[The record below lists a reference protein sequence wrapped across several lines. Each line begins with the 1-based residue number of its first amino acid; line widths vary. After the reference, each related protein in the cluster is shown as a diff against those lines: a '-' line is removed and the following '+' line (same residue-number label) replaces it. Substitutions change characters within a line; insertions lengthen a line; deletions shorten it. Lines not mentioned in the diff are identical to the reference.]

1 LRSRTAARGILFV
14 LAILAAP
21 LAVGAQPAG
30 KVWRIGILADAP
42 SADPRAPIFWTPL
55 VEGLREFGYVEGQNI
70 ATEARYTEGNFDQL
84 RDFAI
89 ELVRLRVD
97 LIVAVTTIAAQAA
110 KAATSTVP
118 IVFTNV
124 ADPIAPGL
132 VTSLAPS
139 GGNITGLSSMVAE
152 LSGKRLELLKEALPR
167 VSRVG
172 VIWLRQS
179 SPVSFGQAK
188 AAGVR
193 LGFQIQSLEVVG
205 LADVQRAF
213 EAAARE
219 RAGAVLVVDN
229 PGFSPAVRAQILD
242 FAMKRRLPVISQYK
256 HFAEAGAL
264 MSYGIDLR
272 DHCPAVPL
280 AFSYLSRQYDFRAV
294 RLTSGALRGLAS
306 SRPEP
311 HVLLAQTSVE
321 VSHGRV

>member
-1 LRSRTAARGILFV
+1 MRSRTAARGILFV

-139 GGNITGLSSMVAE
+139 GGNITGLSSMVPE

-219 RAGAVLVVDN
+219 RAARSSSLTILV
-229 PGFSPAVRAQILD
+229 FRLQSE
-242 FAMKRRLPVISQYK
+242 RRS
-256 HFAEAGAL
+256 
-264 MSYGIDLR
+264 
-272 DHCPAVPL
+272 
-280 AFSYLSRQYDFRAV
+280 
-294 RLTSGALRGLAS
+294 LTS
-306 SRPEP
+306 
-311 HVLLAQTSVE
+311 Q
-321 VSHGRV
+321 

>member
-1 LRSRTAARGILFV
+1 MRHQL
-14 LAILAAP
+14 
-21 LAVGAQPAG
+21 
-30 KVWRIGILADAP
+30 
-42 SADPRAPIFWTPL
+42 FWTPL

-213 EAAARE
+213 EAASRE
-219 RAGAVLVVDN
+219 RAARSSSLTILV
-229 PGFSPAVRAQILD
+229 FRLQSE
-242 FAMKRRLPVISQYK
+242 RRS
-256 HFAEAGAL
+256 
-264 MSYGIDLR
+264 
-272 DHCPAVPL
+272 
-280 AFSYLSRQYDFRAV
+280 
-294 RLTSGALRGLAS
+294 LTS
-306 SRPEP
+306 
-311 HVLLAQTSVE
+311 Q
-321 VSHGRV
+321 

>member
-1 LRSRTAARGILFV
+1 MRSRTAARGILFV

-97 LIVAVTTIAAQAA
+97 LIVAVTTIGAQAA

-188 AAGVR
+188 AAGALVLR
-193 LGFQIQSLEVVG
+193 
-205 LADVQRAF
+205 RC
-213 EAAARE
+213 
-219 RAGAVLVVDN
+219 AGAT
-229 PGFSPAVRAQILD
+229 RAT
-242 FAMKRRLPVISQYK
+242 RR
-256 HFAEAGAL
+256 EC
-264 MSYGIDLR
+264 
-272 DHCPAVPL
+272 CPA
-280 AFSYLSRQYDFRAV
+280 
-294 RLTSGALRGLAS
+294 
-306 SRPEP
+306 
-311 HVLLAQTSVE
+311 
-321 VSHGRV
+321 